1 MNKKAIIEELDA
13 IANGIERKG
22 VAIFYPILVKQGKEI
37 ALLTSLHGIDFAK
50 AATPHT
56 LGNDIQKGMIE
67 FYQYGGLISAKWQ
80 YNKFKT
86 GYKSLFD
93 GIGSFLKQWLMELQ
107 MYVYTDLALMV
118 QNINDTTA
126 QQIQRI
132 LDDAQT
138 NGYGKEKAAR
148 LIVDATSGDI
158 AKARALTIART
169 EGTRAAS
176 KGHKLAAAAW
186 KKQTGQNQYKQW
198 IPIIDNRTR
207 PDHAEMDDTPPI
219 PEEDKFNVGGNGM
232 EAPGDVTAPANETIN
247 CRCRAVYLT
256 ESMVSNL

>member
-1 MNKKAIIEELDA
+1 MNKQAVIKELND

-22 VAIFYPILVKQGKEI
+22 MYIFYPVLSSQGKRI
-37 ALLTSLHGIDFAK
+37 SQLTSLHGIDFAR
-50 AATPHT
+50 AATPHS
-56 LGNDIQKGMIE
+56 LGLDIQNAMIQY
-67 FYQYGGLISAKWQ
+67 YQYAGLVSAKWQ
-80 YNKFKT
+80 YGKFKD

-93 GIGSFLKQWLMELQ
+93 NIGSFLKQWLTELQ
-107 MYVYTDLALMV
+107 MYVYTDLALMI
-118 QNINDTTA
+118 QNINDTTT

-176 KGHKLAAAAW
+176 KGHRLASDAW

-198 IPIIDNRTR
+198 IPIVDNRTR
-207 PDHAEMDDTPPI
+207 PDHLEMDNTLPI
-219 PEEDKFNVGGNGM
+219 PEDDKFNVGGSPM
-232 EAPGDVTAPANETIN
+232 DAPGDVNAPADETIN
-247 CRCRAVYLT
+247 CRCRAVFLT
-256 ESMVSNL
+256 ENILNR